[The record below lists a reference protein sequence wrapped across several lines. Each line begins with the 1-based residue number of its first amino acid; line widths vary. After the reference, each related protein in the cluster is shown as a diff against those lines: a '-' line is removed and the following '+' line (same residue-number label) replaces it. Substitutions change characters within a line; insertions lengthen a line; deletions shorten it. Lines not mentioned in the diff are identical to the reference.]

1 MFGGRTLDGGTLRM
15 QRVRDDV
22 LGERVWN
29 SAADGGRADNVR
41 CTQLCKYG
49 AMGQ

>member
-1 MFGGRTLDGGTLRM
+1 M

-29 SAADGGRADNVR
+29 SAADGARADNVHSCVSMVPR
-41 CTQLCKYG
+41 ASERLHG
-49 AMGQ
+49 VERGSES